1 MSVIPTP
8 HPTEPI
14 LAKALIVAFGID
26 RVCSVVYYPFSINV
40 YKEIKG
46 EIMDQRKR
54 KTVQINDSD
63 MHKKIKMLAA
73 EKGVTIE
80 AIIKSGIE
88 MLLKEEKAVK

>member
-1 MSVIPTP
+1 M
-8 HPTEPI
+8 
-14 LAKALIVAFGID
+14 
-26 RVCSVVYYPFSINV
+26 VYYPFSVNV
-40 YKEIKG
+40 YKKTIG
-46 EIMDQRKR
+46 ETMDQRKR

-88 MLLKEEKAVK
+88 MLLKKEKTESTGG